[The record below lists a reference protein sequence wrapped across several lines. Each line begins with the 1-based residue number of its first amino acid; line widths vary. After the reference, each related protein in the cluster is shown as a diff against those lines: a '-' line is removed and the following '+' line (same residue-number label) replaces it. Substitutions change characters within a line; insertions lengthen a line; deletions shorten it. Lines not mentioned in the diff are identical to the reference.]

1 MNNLSEKE
9 QLIIKTMIED
19 KIEALEK
26 QKSQVKVALIYA
38 HFDNQ
43 ITDLRKILNK
53 ISK

>member
-19 KIEALEK
+19 KIAELEK
-26 QKSQVKVALIYA
+26 AKSQVKIVKDYLAL
-38 HFDNQ
+38 DNTL
-43 ITDLRKILNK
+43 IDLRKILNK